1 MKLILNGERK
11 RGEVELS
18 IDGLSWPEWRRL
30 ALVTNGG
37 KNLSFESPLIL
48 ENEEGNGP
56 PNQTPFCSILYDPLG
71 SLDPSDP
78 HRFII
83 YPTRLDAA
91 QAQQPTAQQITQPLF
106 NACWTNSHPGSGDK
120 FGPGLIQSNGG
131 MIYLIHQL

>member
-11 RGEVELS
+11 RGEAELS
-18 IDGLSWPEWRRL
+18 VDGLSWPEWPPEWRRL

-37 KNLSFESPLIL
+37 KSLSFESPLIL

-56 PNQTPFCSILYDPLG
+56 PNQTLFWSILYDLLG

-91 QAQQPTAQQITQPLF
+91 QA
-106 NACWTNSHPGSGDK
+106 
-120 FGPGLIQSNGG
+120 
-131 MIYLIHQL
+131 